1 MLKNSYDYVSYFQEY
16 SHKPD
21 CNLVRR
27 YKITHT
33 DTLYIKYTISEM
45 KIHWVSIKGC
55 CYNYQ
60 CTIQS
65 INCKPL
71 DHKDVQGHKKNVQR
85 WPERYKHFLCDIF
98 KQRTLELHPCA
109 MKLTQSNFTDMDVT
123 SDWGMLES
131 MSLIKDMMWTK
142 DVR

>member
-27 YKITHT
+27 YKIAHT

-71 DHKDVQGHKKNVQR
+71 DHKDVQGHKKKMYNGDQKGMNIFSVI
-85 WPERYKHFLCDIF
+85 FLN
-98 KQRTLELHPCA
+98 REL
-109 MKLTQSNFTDMDVT
+109 
-123 SDWGMLES
+123 
-131 MSLIKDMMWTK
+131 
-142 DVR
+142 